1 VCCAYRGRKTAQLI
15 SRIETLRFA
24 ALEFDKEDARQAGD
38 IRAILAATGTAIGPY
53 DVLIAGQALAR
64 SLTLITR
71 NTREFSRVKALRIED
86 WEAVS
91 SVQHL
96 LRHPAAVLDV
106 ALQDG
111 VGGFEGVQAVP
122 DAFRVQDGAGAA
134 FAAVEAAGLVDAD
147 AFNFEFLHARF
158 EVVADFF
165 GAFAGAVAALVA
177 LWPAVAADEDVGFEE
192 GCWIVWQAGAHAV
205 LR

>member
-1 VCCAYRGRKTAQLI
+1 MCCAYRGRKTAEHI

-86 WEAVS
+86 
-91 SVQHL
+91 
-96 LRHPAAVLDV
+96 
-106 ALQDG
+106 
-111 VGGFEGVQAVP
+111 
-122 DAFRVQDGAGAA
+122 
-134 FAAVEAAGLVDAD
+134 
-147 AFNFEFLHARF
+147 
-158 EVVADFF
+158 
-165 GAFAGAVAALVA
+165 
-177 LWPAVAADEDVGFEE
+177 
-192 GCWIVWQAGAHAV
+192 
-205 LR
+205 